1 MRFPRFT
8 IPVLAIVG
16 VAALALAT
24 RAPAVSA
31 EPFKGRPEI
40 VAATFSSAWC
50 SACKIL
56 KPRLK
61 SVIPQFNG
69 EPVQFVDLD
78 FTFGAR
84 PEVKTVA
91 QEAGVGPV
99 YERNKGATG
108 FTVLVD
114 RDTGEVIDILTINY
128 SKKAMKAAIS
138 RALAIASHT
147 DDPAAAAPL
156 TAEKG

>member
-1 MRFPRFT
+1 MRFRRFV

-24 RAPAVSA
+24 RAPAESA
-31 EPFKGRPEI
+31 EPYTGKPEI

-50 SACKIL
+50 SSCKIL
-56 KPRLK
+56 EPRLK
-61 SVIPQFNG
+61 KVIPQFAG
-69 EPVQFVDLD
+69 DPIKFVDLD
-78 FTFGAR
+78 FTFGDRAA
-84 PEVKTVA
+84 VKETA
-91 QEAGVGPV
+91 EEAGISEV
-99 YERNKGATG
+99 YERSKGATG
-108 FTVLVD
+108 FTMLVD

-128 SKKAMKAAIS
+128 SEKAMKAAIS

-156 TAEKG
+156 AVEKS